1 MNTTPPSPA
10 TQLLPPMGIF
20 RAALLGSVLG
30 WVIMFFPPHFL
41 TIFLAPWVGGLLA
54 GMRARPN
61 VGQAAVVALIMASL
75 ITLVAMGLTAAVVAF
90 SVQGGGKGVLD
101 DVKRTLDDTALL
113 ATIAAGLWAYCG
125 LAAFGGSMAGSVLKR
140 VG

>member
-1 MNTTPPSPA
+1 MDTTPSPA
-10 TQLLPPMGIF
+10 ATQLPPPMGIF
-20 RAALLGSVLG
+20 RAALVGSVLG

-61 VGQAAVVALIMASL
+61 VGHAAVMALIMASL
-75 ITLVAMGLTAAVVAF
+75 ITLVASGLTAAVVAF
-90 SVQGGGKGVLD
+90 SVQDGGKGLLD
-101 DVKRTLDDTALL
+101 DVKRTLDNTALVGG
-113 ATIAAGLWAYCG
+113 IAAGLWAYCG
-125 LAAFGGSMAGSVLKR
+125 LAAFGGAMAGSVLKR